1 MHLHLLDL
9 PLGICVIYK
18 VKHEQLNMST
28 RMLAKIIQKRKEN
41 KRLIQG
47 VFFHWASPKKN

>member
-28 RMLAKIIQKRKEN
+28 RMLAKIIEKRKEN
-41 KRLIQG
+41 KRLI
-47 VFFHWASPKKN
+47 N